1 MSSPC
6 MWGCF
11 YYTGR
16 CPDQCPSLPHA
27 CGGVSLQQKLGSL
40 YMKSSPCMWGCFHEF
55 PLPVQSIFVF
65 PMHVGVFPSTFILLA
80 VALCLPHACGG
91 VSTTMASYLIQCTSS
106 PCMWGCFH
114 VILLYKSNCKVFPM
128 HVGVFLVILF
138 IKN

>member
-1 MSSPC
+1 M
-6 MWGCF
+6 
-11 YYTGR
+11 
-16 CPDQCPSLPHA
+16 A
-27 CGGVSLQQKLGSL
+27 
-40 YMKSSPCMWGCFHEF
+40 
-55 PLPVQSIFVF
+55 VF